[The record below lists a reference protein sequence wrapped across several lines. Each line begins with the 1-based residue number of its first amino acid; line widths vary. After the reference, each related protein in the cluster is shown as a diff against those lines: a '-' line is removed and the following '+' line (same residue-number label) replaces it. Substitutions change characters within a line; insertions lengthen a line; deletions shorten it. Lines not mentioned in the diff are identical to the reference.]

1 MVNFIIRLV
10 GYGLLLG
17 VSSRIGQTLWTN
29 YGLDGNAALQAFH
42 DSGVTLLLVAPAVLA
57 LLGVGIFRAVCVFVG
72 CGLAGAAI
80 TAPFVIARVTGG

>member
-29 YGLDGNAALQAFH
+29 YGLDGNAALHAFH
-42 DSGVTLLLVAPAVLA
+42 DSGVTLLLVAPVVLA
-57 LLGVGIFRAVCVFVG
+57 LLGIGILRAVCVFVG

-80 TAPFVIARVTGG
+80 TAPFVIARITGV